1 VPVLEILISTP
12 SVSNLIREAKIF
24 QLPSIMQTGKKYGMC
39 LMNEGFTDL
48 VKRKV
53 VDPKEA
59 YAKAMDKP
67 GLINMFKK
75 NAIDT
80 SWAPVEAIPVS
91 TASALVGAALLESE
105 G

>member
-1 VPVLEILISTP
+1 MLEILISTP

-24 QLPSIMQTGKKYGMC
+24 QIPSIMQTGKKYGMC

-48 VKRKV
+48 VRRKV
-53 VDPKEA
+53 VDPQEA

-67 GLINMFKK
+67 GLLNMFKK

-80 SWAPVEAIPVS
+80 SWAPSEGTPAG
-91 TASALVGAALLESE
+91 GAA
-105 G
+105 

>member
-1 VPVLEILISTP
+1 
-12 SVSNLIREAKIF
+12 
-24 QLPSIMQTGKKYGMC
+24 MQTGKKYGMC

-48 VKRKV
+48 VKRKI

-80 SWAPVEAIPVS
+80 SWAPVEAMPG
-91 TASALVGAALLESE
+91 ASPAA
-105 G
+105 